1 MSQGKLRQNRLLWSI
16 IIICSFIFCFFLI
29 TPIRRFFLSDLA
41 AQSQNNEKSARESS
55 PSISLIP
62 VVAKTIT
69 PVNYARVFRNY
80 TGTIV
85 PQRNSELGFEIPGK
99 LTVINVDQGNRVT
112 KGMPLALLDTRSL
125 KITQQE
131 LLAQRKQMV
140 SQLQEMENGSR
151 VETIATAQAQVRQL
165 KTELKLA
172 QEKSDRRKNLHA
184 QGAIA
189 QEQLDEAS
197 NEVATIQARLD
208 QYRSQLDELLA
219 GTRFEQIEG
228 QKALI
233 ELQDLKIANLELE
246 IQKAVLKAPF
256 TGIISARLVDEGTIV
271 QTGQTILKLVEDSQL
286 EAHIGVPAQNAAQI
300 DLGDIFPLKIDNR
313 TYQAQVSSIL
323 PELDPSTRTLTI
335 ILKIQPG
342 AEIELFSGQIA
353 TLQLTEKIQTTGYWL
368 PITALVEGER
378 GLWTCYVLGKQED
391 IRTEQQSVFKVE
403 QKAVEI
409 LQIQS
414 DRILVRGTLQPQD
427 QVITDGIH
435 RLVPGQLVTFEN

>member
-1 MSQGKLRQNRLLWSI
+1 MSQEKLKKNKLLWSI
-16 IIICSFIFCFFLI
+16 ILIGSSLFCFFLI
-29 TPIRRFFLSDLA
+29 IPSGRLFLSDLSA
-41 AQSQNNEKSARESS
+41 HSQNTKESETES
-55 PSISLIP
+55 LPSISLIP
-62 VVAKTIT
+62 VEAKTIT
-69 PVNYARVFRNY
+69 PVNSARVFRNY

-85 PQRNSELGFEIPGK
+85 PQRSSELGFEIPGK
-99 LTVINVDQGNRVT
+99 LTVINVDQGQRVT

-140 SQLQEMENGSR
+140 SQLQEMENGPR

-184 QGAIA
+184 QRAIA
-189 QEQLDEAS
+189 QEQLDEAI
-197 NEVATIQARLD
+197 NEVTTIQARLD
-208 QYRSQLDELLA
+208 QSQSQLEELLA
-219 GTRFEQIEG
+219 GTRFEKIEG
-228 QKALI
+228 HKAVI

-246 IQKAVLKAPF
+246 VEKAVLKAPF
-256 TGIISARLVDEGTIV
+256 SGTISARLVDEGTIV

-300 DLGDIFPLKIDNR
+300 NRGDILPLRIDNQ
-313 TYQAQVSSIL
+313 TYQAQISSIL

-335 ILKIQPG
+335 VLKLQPE
-342 AEIELFSGQIA
+342 AEIDLFSGQIA
-353 TLQLTEKIQTTGYWL
+353 TLQLTEKIQTNGYWL
-368 PITALVEGER
+368 PINALVEGER
-378 GLWTCYVLGKQED
+378 GLWTCYVLGDPED
-391 IRTEQQSVFKVE
+391 INAENQSVFKVE
-403 QKAVEI
+403 QKAVEV

-414 DRILVRGTLQPQD
+414 DRILVRGTLQPHD